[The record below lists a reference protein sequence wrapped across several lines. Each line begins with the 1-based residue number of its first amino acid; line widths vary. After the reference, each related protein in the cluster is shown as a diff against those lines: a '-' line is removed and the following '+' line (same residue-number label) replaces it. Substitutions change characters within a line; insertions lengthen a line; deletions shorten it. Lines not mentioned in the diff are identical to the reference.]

1 LANRGSINSKGVVM
15 SKAAKVVV
23 VAAVLIAGLAA
34 LETIAAARTRSVETR
49 DPERLAALA
58 AMDEA
63 LARQDFGA
71 AVQAWRE
78 ARQLSLRTRGWRA
91 PLEAADAELRL
102 AAATGRL
109 RESKPSTRELLLV
122 ALFRARA
129 EGATEGALR
138 VAESFARLGD
148 REAAQLALRLA
159 ENVAARH
166 GDGAEHARV
175 RLVGEQIQRPAS
187 IKPAASTPAGS

>member
-1 LANRGSINSKGVVM
+1 M

-78 ARQLSLRTRGWRA
+78 ARQLSLRARGWRA

-187 IKPAASTPAGS
+187 IKPAASTPSGS

>member
-1 LANRGSINSKGVVM
+1 MR
-15 SKAAKVVV
+15 KAARAVV
-23 VAAVLIAGLAA
+23 VAAVVIAGLGAV
-34 LETIAAARTRSVETR
+34 ETIAAARTRSAETR

-71 AVQAWRE
+71 AVQAWRQ
-78 ARQLSLRTRGWRA
+78 ARQLALRTRGWRA

-102 AAATGRL
+102 AEATDRV
-109 RESKPSTRELLLV
+109 RESKASTRELLLV

-129 EGATEGALR
+129 EGATEGTLR
-138 VAESFARLGD
+138 AAEGFARLGD
-148 REAAQLALRLA
+148 RDAAQLALRIA

-166 GDGAEHARV
+166 GDADHTRV
-175 RLVGEQIQRPAS
+175 RLVSERIQRPAA
-187 IKPAASTPAGS
+187 IKPSVSTPSGS